1 MTYDTYMENELIT
14 ISLCPEDW
22 ERVKHALRNEAFALE
37 VDSRRALDKGAT
49 DYATLLLD
57 ESAIR
62 TSIADTIDY
71 KLPE

>member
-1 MTYDTYMENELIT
+1 MENELIT

-37 VDSRRALDKGAT
+37 VDSRRASGKGAT